1 MKQFSGNW
9 VYAVVVCVLGA
20 GLSTAIGI
28 TLQNNALENQ
38 RIAFEHLLDRRT
50 DELQRTVNEYKL
62 SLLNTATFITAFG
75 QEELTPSRFSD
86 YVTGLKPRRPA
97 TLAVPHAGGSVVLLP
112 GRP

>member
-62 SLLNTATFITAFG
+62 SLLNTATFITAFA
-75 QEELTPSRFSD
+75 EPLIWVTEAELNRWCRT
-86 YVTGLKPRRPA
+86 
-97 TLAVPHAGGSVVLLP
+97 
-112 GRP
+112 